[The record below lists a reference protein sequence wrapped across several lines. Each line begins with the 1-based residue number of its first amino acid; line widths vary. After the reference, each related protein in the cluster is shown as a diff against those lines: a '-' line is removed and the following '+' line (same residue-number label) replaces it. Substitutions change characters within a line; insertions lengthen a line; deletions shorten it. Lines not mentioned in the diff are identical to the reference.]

1 MKTLTQHIKDI
12 KAVGLYLKVFNNK
25 QIRIL

>member
-1 MKTLTQHIKDI
+1 MKTIINHIKDI
-12 KAVGLYLKVFNNK
+12 KAVGLYLRVFNNK